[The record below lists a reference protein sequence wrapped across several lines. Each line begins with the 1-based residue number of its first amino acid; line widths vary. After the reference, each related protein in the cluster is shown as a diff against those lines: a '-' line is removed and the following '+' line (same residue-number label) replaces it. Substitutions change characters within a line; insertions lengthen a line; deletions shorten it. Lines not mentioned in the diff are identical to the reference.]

1 MADNIWN
8 RELLLWK
15 KRKESKPLESLLWA
29 KETFNKKKKKTLYPV
44 PNHPRY
50 PQEEEPKEIH
60 KDRQRLKRFAFLLEG
75 YEASFKQNFTI
86 PF

>member
-29 KETFNKKKKKTLYPV
+29 KETFNKKKKNPSSQSSEVST
-44 PNHPRY
+44 RG
-50 PQEEEPKEIH
+50 
-60 KDRQRLKRFAFLLEG
+60 RTQRD
-75 YEASFKQNFTI
+75 
-86 PF
+86 P

>member
-60 KDRQRLKRFAFLLEG
+60 KDRQ
-75 YEASFKQNFTI
+75 T
-86 PF
+86 